1 MSIRIIACGVF
12 RDALRQIEPQ
22 RFHRDVVITYVTPF
36 LHNHPQKLKQEILYQ
51 IHLARKA
58 GDEILCLYGRC
69 YPELDDHL
77 HAMGIPRI
85 SGEHCYE
92 ILLGSRRFH
101 AIIDEEAGTYFIE
114 KDLILNFPEYCMQ
127 PLELDDPLMRESY
140 FKYYKRLAYIR
151 QPLDPDTVM
160 PKVREISHFLK
171 LKPMMIDAD
180 YSELTASLLRLFLSV
195 NQE

>member
-22 RFHRDVVITYVTPF
+22 RFGQNVAITYITPY
-36 LHNHPQKLKQEILYQ
+36 LHNHPQKLQEEILHQ
-51 IHLARKA
+51 IHWAQKA

-77 HAMGIPRI
+77 DEMGIPRVP
-85 SGEHCYE
+85 GEHCYE
-92 ILLGSRRFH
+92 ILLGSQRFH
-101 AIIDEEAGTYFIE
+101 AIIDEEAGTYFLE
-114 KDLILNFPEYCMQ
+114 KDLILNFSEYCMQ
-127 PLELDDPLMRESY
+127 PLELDDPLIRKSY

-151 QPLDPDTVM
+151 QPLDPDTIM
-160 PKVREISHFLK
+160 PNVREISHFLK

-180 YSELTASLLRLFLSV
+180 YSELKTNLLKLFPSV
-195 NQE
+195 E